1 MVDVGSKVITTR
13 SATAQCLV
21 LLPDDV
27 AALFDAS
34 RNDWATA
41 KGPVLT
47 TAIIAGTQAVKR
59 TSELIPFCHPLPLD
73 SCKFHTVFLE
83 SLPHSRGSRALRL
96 ECTVKCHARTG
107 IEMEALTGATVAGL
121 TVYDMLKALSHH
133 IVLSDIK
140 LLLKSGGKSEFVD
153 TRTEG
158 KTSAS

>member
-1 MVDVGSKVITTR
+1 MVDVGAKVVTAR
-13 SATAQCLV
+13 SATAQCVV

-27 AALFDAS
+27 AALFDTS
-34 RNDWATA
+34 RNDWSTA

-59 TSELIPFCHPLPLD
+59 TSDLIPFCHPLPLD
-73 SCKFHTVFLE
+73 SCKFHTLFL
-83 SLPHSRGSRALRL
+83 SLPHPRGSRALRL

-107 IEMEALTGATVAGL
+107 IEMEALTGASVAGL

-140 LLLKSGGKSEFVD
+140 LLSKEGGKSKFVD
-153 TRTEG
+153 TRTG
-158 KTSAS
+158 GDNAA

>member
-1 MVDVGSKVITTR
+1 MVDVGGKVVTAR

-27 AALFDAS
+27 ASRFDPLRA
-34 RNDWATA
+34 DWSTA

-59 TSELIPFCHPLPLD
+59 TAELIPFCHPLPLD
-73 SCKFHTVFLE
+73 SCKFHTEWLADHAH
-83 SLPHSRGSRALRL
+83 PRGRSALRV

-107 IEMEALTGATVAGL
+107 IEMEALTGVTVAAL

-133 IVLSDIK
+133 IVITDIK
-140 LLLKSGGKSEFVD
+140 LMLKSGGKSDFVD

-158 KTSAS
+158 PSKST